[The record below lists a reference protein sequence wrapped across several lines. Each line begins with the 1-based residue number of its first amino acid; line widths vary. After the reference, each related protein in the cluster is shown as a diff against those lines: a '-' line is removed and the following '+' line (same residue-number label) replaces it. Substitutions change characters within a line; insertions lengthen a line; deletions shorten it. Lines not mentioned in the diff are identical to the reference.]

1 MKARTVRS
9 AGRRLAPRPMAVR
22 APLFAA
28 LALGALGAGQAA
40 IAQDEPSAPSIAASY
55 WTAASVYWQPNAAD
69 AFAAA
74 GLRGGVALDGSVLGD
89 SAGGGLGLRLSL
101 EAYSNFADAADS
113 ASWTFTQPDPLSL
126 VAAGNGRL
134 KGALD
139 LKEAW
144 VDFALGDADLR
155 LGKQLFAWG
164 LADGNNPTDNLN
176 ARHVGT
182 RLVSTLDEQKMGA
195 IAANVVYNLPG
206 NSGSVQGVFLPI
218 SVPNDMPSMAMDL
231 TISGMHIV
239 LKDDVVPAIALD
251 NVEGG
256 LRALFYTGNLSFSA
270 SWLSYL
276 DRYPDYKVVSSF
288 TPPSTT
294 TVVLT
299 PFHGRVNQFGLDAAY
314 LTGGF
319 DLRTEWAFTLS
330 GDTSGNDPAVR
341 NSSLTGV
348 VQATRSFLDGAL
360 STSLAWAPRLV
371 IGHMKPADYAT
382 QGDRYLADMLA
393 GYNGQAYAFEQMGSV
408 RIAGKLLNET
418 LQPEA
423 LFLASLEARDF
434 LATASLAYNL
444 ADGLNLKAGGGL
456 YGSFRSPGDPEREW
470 GLFSNSRTIDK
481 SYLFVELRLS
491 L

>member
-1 MKARTVRS
+1 MKARIFLS
-9 AGRRLAPRPMAVR
+9 AAI
-22 APLFAA
+22 AA
-28 LALGALGAGQAA
+28 LAFSASQAA
-40 IAQDEPSAPSIAASY
+40 IAQDESPAPSIVALY
-55 WTAASVYWQPNAAD
+55 WTAVSAYWQPNAAD
-69 AFAAA
+69 AFAAF
-74 GLRGGVALDGSVLGD
+74 GLRGGVALDGRVLGE
-89 SAGGGLGLRLSL
+89 SAGGGIGLRLAL
-101 EAYSNFADAADS
+101 EAYSNFAGVADT
-113 ASWTFTQPDPLSL
+113 ASWVFSQPDPMSL
-126 VAAGNGRL
+126 VASGNGRL

-139 LKEAW
+139 MKEAW
-144 VDFALGDADLR
+144 IDFALGDADLR
-155 LGKQLFAWG
+155 VGKQLFSWG

-195 IAANVVYNLPG
+195 LAANVVYNLPG
-206 NSGSVQGVFLPI
+206 NLGSVQGVFLPI
-218 SVPNDMPSMAMDL
+218 SVASDVPSMAMDMTVVAPPTTQRVVL
-231 TISGMHIV
+231 YEDKAPDISFENM
-239 LKDDVVPAIALD
+239 
-251 NVEGG
+251 EGG
-256 LRALFYTGNLSFSA
+256 LRALLYAGNLSFSA

-276 DRYPDYKVVSSF
+276 DRYPDYKVINSGSF
-288 TPPSTT
+288 PNFTT
-294 TVVLT
+294 TLT
-299 PFHGRVNQFGLDAAY
+299 PFHGRVNQFGLDAAW

-319 DLRTEWAFTLS
+319 DLRTEWAFTLT
-330 GDTSGNDPAVR
+330 GDTNGKDPAVR
-341 NSSLTGV
+341 NSSLSGV

-371 IGHMKPADYAT
+371 IGHMRPSGYAT

-418 LQPEA
+418 VQPEA

-444 ADGLNLKAGGGL
+444 ADGLNLKAGGGY
-456 YGSFRSPGDPEREW
+456 YGSFRSAGDPEREW
-470 GLFSNSRTIDK
+470 GLFSNLRTIDQ

>member
-1 MKARTVRS
+1 MKARTF
-9 AGRRLAPRPMAVR
+9 LR
-22 APLFAA
+22 ATLVAA
-28 LALGALGAGQAA
+28 ALGAVGAGQAA
-40 IAQDEPSAPSIAASY
+40 FAQDEPPAPNIGASY
-55 WTAASVYWQPNAAD
+55 WTAVSAYYRPSAAD
-69 AFAAA
+69 TFAAA
-74 GLRGGVALDGSVLGD
+74 GLRGGVALDGSLFGEA
-89 SAGGGLGLRLSL
+89 AGGGLGLRLSL
-101 EAYSNFADAADS
+101 EAYSNFAGVADAA
-113 ASWTFTQPDPLSL
+113 SWAVTQPDPLSVL
-126 VAAGNGRL
+126 AAGNGRL
-134 KGALD
+134 EGALD

-144 VDFALGDADLR
+144 IDFALGDADLR

-182 RLVSTLDEQKMGA
+182 RFVSTLDEQKMGA
-195 IAANVVYNLPG
+195 IAANIVYNLPG

-218 SVPNDMPSMAMDL
+218 SVANDLPSMAMDL
-231 TISGMHIV
+231 TITGSPIMHLV
-239 LKDDVVPAIALD
+239 LKDDEAPAVALE
-251 NVEGG
+251 NIEGG
-256 LRALFYTGNLSFSA
+256 LRALFYAGNLSFSA

-276 DRYPDYKVVSSF
+276 DRYPDYKVASSF
-288 TPPSTT
+288 TTPPPKT

-299 PFHGRVNQFGLDAAY
+299 PFHSRVNQFGLDAAY
-314 LTGGF
+314 LTGGN
-319 DLRTEWAFTLS
+319 DLRTEWALTLS
-330 GDTSGNDPAVR
+330 GDSTGNDPAVR
-341 NSSLTGV
+341 NSSLSGV
-348 VQATRSFLDGAL
+348 VQATRNFLDGAL

-371 IGHMKPADYAT
+371 LGHKKPGDYAT
-382 QGDRYLADMLA
+382 TGDSYLADMLA
-393 GYNGQAYAFEQMGSV
+393 GYNGQAYAFEQVGSV

-418 LQPEA
+418 VQPEA

>member
-1 MKARTVRS
+1 MKKLS
-9 AGRRLAPRPMAVR
+9 FLR
-22 APLFAA
+22 AMFAA
-28 LALGALGAGQAA
+28 LALALAALGASQAA
-40 IAQDEPSAPSIAASY
+40 FAQDEPFAPPGLAASY
-55 WTAASVYWQPNAAD
+55 WTAASAYWQPNAAD
-69 AFAAA
+69 SFAAA

-101 EAYSNFADAADS
+101 EAYSNFAGAADAA
-113 ASWTFTQPDPLSL
+113 SWAFTQPDPLSV
-126 VAAGNGRL
+126 VATGNGRL
-134 KGALD
+134 EGALD

-144 VDFALGDADLR
+144 VDFALGDADIR

-206 NSGSVQGVFLPI
+206 NLGSVQGVFLPI
-218 SVPNDMPSMAMDL
+218 SVANDMTSMALDL
-231 TISGMHIV
+231 TIPGSPIMHVV
-239 LKDDVVPAIALD
+239 LKDDMAPAIVLE

-256 LRALFYTGNLSFSA
+256 LRTLLYAGNLSFSA

-276 DRYPDYKVVSSF
+276 DRYPDYKVASSF
-288 TPPSTT
+288 TTPPPKA
-294 TVVLT
+294 TVVLS
-299 PFHGRVNQFGLDAAY
+299 PFHGRVQQFGLDAAY

-319 DLRTEWAFTLS
+319 DLRTEWALTLT
-330 GDTSGNDPAVR
+330 GDSKGDDPAVR
-341 NSSLTGV
+341 NSSLSGV
-348 VQATRSFLDGAL
+348 VQATRSFLDGTL

-371 IGHMKPADYAT
+371 IGHKKPGDYAT
-382 QGDRYLADMLA
+382 SDSYLADMLA

-418 LQPEA
+418 IQPEV

-444 ADGLNLKAGGGL
+444 ADGLNLKTGGGL

-481 SYLFVELRLS
+481 SYLFLELRLS